1 MNESKYIMAIISVPI
16 EITPEGDQIT
26 HTDLYKVD
34 FTVLDY
40 LPPPS
45 EPIVEINI
53 AELFSQIAVKPSDEL
68 AFRASGSDIGES
80 SSGSGL
86 ESFNDEPSDMDETV
100 SEITDNAEYPN
111 YVSDCDNEEDENY
124 EDGFVS
130 EHTSISLGKSDD
142 DDAYSCTFYE
152 NPENEPEKEIK
163 KRKPFSKSKTIRRTH
178 YTPAKRFSRRINN
191 RLIHIP
197 QHILRSL
204 NL

>member
-1 MNESKYIMAIISVPI
+1 MNDSKYIMAIISVPI

-26 HTDLYKVD
+26 HSDLYKVD

-45 EPIVEINI
+45 VPIVEINI
-53 AELFSQIAVKPSDEL
+53 AELFSQIAVKTTDEL

-80 SSGSGL
+80 SGTGL
-86 ESFNDEPSDMDETV
+86 ESFNDEPSDIEDTV

-124 EDGFVS
+124 EDGFIS
-130 EHTSISLGKSDD
+130 GHTSVSLGKSD

-152 NPENEPEKEIK
+152 NPENVQEKEIV

-197 QHILRSL
+197 QPILCSL